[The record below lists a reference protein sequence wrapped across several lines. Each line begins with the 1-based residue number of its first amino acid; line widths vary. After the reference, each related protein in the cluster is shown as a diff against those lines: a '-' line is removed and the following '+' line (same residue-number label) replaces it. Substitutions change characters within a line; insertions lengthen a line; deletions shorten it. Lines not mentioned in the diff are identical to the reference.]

1 MLKQEG
7 GGCDRETEA
16 EKRLKRRPQAGGKE
30 IKKAGNEEQKGGSAP
45 LAISSCC
52 ALVGHKS
59 QLFTPFQ
66 SAVSVNTNTR
76 QCFVHCLYILL

>member
-1 MLKQEG
+1 MGQR
-7 GGCDRETEA
+7 DRGRKKAESEA
-16 EKRLKRRPQAGGKE
+16 AGWWK
-30 IKKAGNEEQKGGSAP
+30 IKKKAGNEEQKGGSAP
-45 LAISSCC
+45 LDISSCC

-76 QCFVHCLYILL
+76 QCFAHCLYILL